1 MGFGSFAICKSRK
14 AGKMDCKEAQRNIT
28 PFLDDELHGKKE
40 ERFLDHI
47 RECSECREE
56 MSIQYLVKEGM
67 ARLEE
72 GGSFDLSR
80 DLDVMIEE
88 AYRTIKKQR
97 LGSIAIYSMEFL
109 AILAVI
115 FILILVFM
123 NR

>member
-1 MGFGSFAICKSRK
+1 
-14 AGKMDCKEAQRNIT
+14 MDCKEAQRNIT